1 MRKRDVTFNKK
12 QRQIEVLHSRKT
24 QGNGMVVSYSVKRMG
39 NRGITFNKNKPE
51 IGITH
56 STKSRGNEML
66 H

>member
-1 MRKRDVTFNKK
+1 MRKRDVTYNKK

-51 IGITH
+51 IRNNTFNKIKG
-56 STKSRGNEML
+56 K
-66 H
+66 